1 MMNHLR
7 TSRKQRGH
15 TYKEW
20 NDFFILAEPPTIE
33 IGQPD
38 LTTYNDEPPPD
49 QPEEPHHNRNDEPH
63 SDQPDND
70 EEPHPDQP
78 EQSQHTLNDEQPPPD
93 QPEQSHNL
101 LNDATIPEEEQ
112 ETNPQIRPARSTSTT
127 TI

>member
-1 MMNHLR
+1 MMNHFR

-38 LTTYNDEPPPD
+38 LPTFNDEPSPDQPEEPHHNYNDEPPPD
-49 QPEEPHHNRNDEPH
+49 QP
-63 SDQPDND
+63 DND
-70 EEPHPDQP
+70 EPHPDQP

-101 LNDATIPEEEQ
+101 LNDVTIPEEEQ
-112 ETNPQIRPARSTSTT
+112 ETNPQICPARSTSTT